1 MIRINKYHSQGFVSI
16 TLVIVVSSM
25 LLAFSYLQSIETISF
40 FDQVITKEY
49 RLMNYYNAYSCIDQA
64 MLRLSS
70 DYFFR
75 TNNTIKIEY
84 LNCKIIKVYES
95 DGIVIIESQ
104 GDYKNI
110 FVNRT
115 IKVKLYDNR
124 LELVQ

>member
-1 MIRINKYHSQGFVSI
+1 MIRINKYYNQGFVSI

-25 LLAFSYLQSIETISF
+25 LLAFSYLQSIEIASF

-64 MLRLSS
+64 TLRLSS

-75 TNNTIKIEY
+75 TNNPIKIEY
-84 LNCKIIKVYES
+84 LNCKIIKVYDF
-95 DGIVIIESQ
+95 DGVIVIESQ
-104 GDYKNI
+104 GDYKGVNI
-110 FVNRT
+110 NRT
-115 IKVKLYDNR
+115 AKVKLYDNR